1 MLLEIRESRMEPDI
15 TVIQLSGRLELGS
28 ECQRIESLAAGLLA
42 DGVLCVMLDLTRVEY
57 IDSAGIGVLVMAAG
71 QLKRAGGGMVLVLG
85 EGKMKA
91 MLHVTGLD
99 DDQCRWPIR
108 PNMPPISCGRG
119 RQNLP
124 LGLPRRLN
132 PVA

>member
-99 DDQCRWPIR
+99 AIMPLADSPEHAADLLRAGSAE
-108 PNMPPISCGRG
+108 PPIG
-119 RQNLP
+119 P
-124 LGLPRRLN
+124 P
-132 PVA
+132 ATA